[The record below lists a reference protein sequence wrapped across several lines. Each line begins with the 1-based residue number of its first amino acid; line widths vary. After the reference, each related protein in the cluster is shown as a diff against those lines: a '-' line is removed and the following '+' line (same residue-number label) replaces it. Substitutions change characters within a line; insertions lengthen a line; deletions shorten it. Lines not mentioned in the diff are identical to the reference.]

1 MKFLVLQD
9 CYVES
14 HYFVKGVTA
23 DLPDKYKEATVV
35 FQPIENDSPTS
46 EANNPSEEPPLY
58 VSDKPKT
65 RKKKRSRR

>member
-14 HYFVKGVTA
+14 HYFTKGAIA
-23 DLPDKYKEATVV
+23 DLPDKYKEATSV
-35 FQPIENDSPTS
+35 FQPIENEEPVS
-46 EANNPSEEPPLY
+46 ETNNPSEELPLY